1 MRVYHMKMTIA
12 KKMWLG
18 FSAVLL
24 LLIGSSV
31 VAFMALSNNSD
42 KYQFLLDDQVVK
54 LDLLKQIEIAQK
66 DAGRSLLD
74 YLLLSTDTSRQSV
87 KTDLELADRL
97 NEDLHSRLFS
107 PETLKLMESFKR
119 KSVVFQAKTEEVIV
133 AKQNKDTAVN
143 KLATEAKNMNTDML
157 RILKEIEQFLKDD
170 MEKTRADVDQ
180 ADANAKLFILI
191 LGIGSIVLGIIVAYF
206 ISKSIANPVK
216 KVTSGLTEIAGGNL
230 AVEPIRIK
238 NKDEVGAMA
247 TAFNT
252 MTADL
257 KQIVSGVRDSSMQL
271 AANAEELSASS
282 EESLASS
289 QMVAKSAEEQMAS
302 SEQQVRH
309 MDASMQSMGELSQGI
324 GQISANNE
332 EMLHAADDVTKL
344 VKKGSTVVTDVSNQ
358 MNMIHTTFK
367 DTTVIMQ
374 NMAKHSNEIQAVTAL
389 ITDIS
394 EQTNLLALNAA
405 IEAARAG
412 EYGKGFAVV
421 AEEVRKLAEQSKN
434 SASEIGSMVQLIQS
448 ASGEAVKAITTGGAK
463 VEEGLSKTTESI
475 QVFKEI
481 ESGVGEVVL
490 KVESVSAAIEQIH
503 AMTESVTES
512 VQQVQSLA
520 SIAADGAND
529 TSAATE
535 EQLAA
540 NEEITANAQ
549 TLADLAETLQAE
561 VSHFKI

>member
-1 MRVYHMKMTIA
+1 MKMTIG
-12 KKMWLG
+12 KKMWFG
-18 FSAVLL
+18 FSSVLFLL
-24 LLIGSSV
+24 LVISSL
-31 VAFMALSNNSD
+31 AFMTLSNVSN
-42 KYQFLLDDQVVK
+42 KYQFLLDDRAVK
-54 LDLLKQIEIAQK
+54 LNLVNELEIAQK
-66 DAGRSLLD
+66 DTGRSMLD
-74 YLLLSTDTSRQSV
+74 YILFNTDASLKNVKDHRDESISLSE
-87 KTDLELADRL
+87 ELRGK
-97 NEDLHSRLFS
+97 LFS
-107 PETLKLMESFKR
+107 PETITMMDELDR
-119 KSVVFQAKTEEVIV
+119 RGRVFANKVDEAIA
-133 AKQNKDTAVN
+133 AKQRKDTAAVN
-143 KLATEAKNMNTDML
+143 KLTTEAKAMNANLID
-157 RILKEIEQFLKDD
+157 ILSEIEQFLQDD
-170 MEKTRADVDQ
+170 MDKTREELTAYEVG
-180 ADANAKLFILI
+180 AKVFIII
-191 LGIGSIVLGIIVAYF
+191 LAVTSILLGIIVAYF

-216 KVTSGLTEIAGGNL
+216 KVTSGLSEIASGNL

-257 KQIVSGVRDSSMQL
+257 KQIVSDVRDSSLQL

-324 GQISANNE
+324 GQISINNE
-332 EMLHAADDVTKL
+332 EMLNAADDVTKL

-358 MNMIHTTFK
+358 MNTIHTTFK
-367 DTTVIMQ
+367 DTTIIMQ
-374 NMAKHSNEIQAVTAL
+374 NMAKHSDAIQVVTAL

-434 SASEIGSMVQLIQS
+434 SASEIEKMVDMIQT
-448 ASGEAVKAITTGGAK
+448 ASGDAVKAITAGGDK
-463 VEEGLSKTTESI
+463 VEDGLAKTTESLH
-475 QVFKEI
+475 VFTEI
-481 ESGVGEVVL
+481 ESAVGVVGS
-490 KVESVSAAIEQIH
+490 KIESVSAAIEQIQ
-503 AMTESVTES
+503 AMAESVSEGALE
-512 VQQVQSLA
+512 VQRLA
-520 SIAADGAND
+520 SHAADGAND

-535 EQLAA
+535 QQLAA
-540 NEEITANAQ
+540 NEEITSNAQ
-549 TLADLAETLQAE
+549 VLADLAEALQNN
-561 VSHFKI
+561 VSHFKLS

>member
-1 MRVYHMKMTIA
+1 MQMTIG

-18 FSAVLL
+18 FSAVLFL
-24 LLIGSSV
+24 LLVISGLAFMTVSSV
-31 VAFMALSNNSD
+31 SER
-42 KYQFLLDDQVVK
+42 YQFLLDDRAVK
-54 LDLLKQIEIAQK
+54 VNLVKELEIAQK
-66 DAGRSLLD
+66 DTGRSMLD
-74 YLLLSTDTSRQSV
+74 YILFSTDASLKNV
-87 KTDLELADRL
+87 KVHMDESISLSEELRGK
-97 NEDLHSRLFS
+97 LFS
-107 PETLKLMESFKR
+107 PETIEMIDELDKKGKAFSLKVDETI
-119 KSVVFQAKTEEVIV
+119 A
-133 AKQNKDTAVN
+133 AKQRKDTAAVN
-143 KLATEAKNMNTDML
+143 KLTAEAKEMNANL
-157 RILKEIEQFLKDD
+157 VNILSEIEQFLQND
-170 MEKTRADVDQ
+170 MDKTREELTAYE
-180 ADANAKLFILI
+180 AGAKMFIII
-191 LGIGSIVLGIIVAYF
+191 LVVASILLGVAVAYF

-216 KVTSGLTEIAGGNL
+216 KVTTGLSEIAAGNL

-289 QMVAKSAEEQMAS
+289 QMVAKSAEEQMAT
-302 SEQQVRH
+302 SEQQVRY
-309 MDASMQSMGELSQGI
+309 MDASVNSMSELSQGI
-324 GQISANNE
+324 GQISDNNE

-344 VKKGSTVVTDVSNQ
+344 VKKGSDVVTDVASQ
-358 MNMIHTTFK
+358 MNTIHTTFK
-367 DTTVIMQ
+367 DTAVIMQ
-374 NMAKHSNEIQAVTAL
+374 NMAKHSNEIQTVTAL

-434 SASEIGSMVQLIQS
+434 SASEIEKMVDMIQT
-448 ASGEAVKAITTGGAK
+448 ASGDAVKAISAGGDK
-463 VEEGLSKTTESI
+463 VEDGLAKTNESLH
-475 QVFKEI
+475 VFTEI
-481 ESGVGEVVL
+481 ESAVEVVGS
-490 KVESVSAAIEQIH
+490 KVESVSAAIQQIQ
-503 AMTESVTES
+503 AMAESVSEGALE
-512 VQQVQSLA
+512 VQRLA
-520 SIAADGAND
+520 THAADGAND

-540 NEEITANAQ
+540 NEEISSNAQ
-549 TLADLAETLQAE
+549 TLADLAEELQNN
-561 VSHFKI
+561 VSHFKLS